1 MNINKLDF
9 FIKDKK
15 TDIQKNKI
23 TNIIKERLCH
33 HKVRFLSLLINY
45 LNKNIKNYLEIG
57 VHNGTSM
64 SYVLQSD
71 CKVNNCYGIDL
82 FEDTFYSDNLDKNRI
97 YNNLQKLNKNKS
109 NIFLIKGD
117 STDKN
122 IIKLFE
128 NIKLDIIFIDGN
140 HTYEGVKKDF
150 FNYYTFLSN
159 NGIMIF
165 DDFNEA
171 PTNRGVYKFIN
182 ELLKIEHKYFKGNYK
197 FIDNEHPYKFKKGI
211 IMFYK

>member
-1 MNINKLDF
+1 
-9 FIKDKK
+9 
-15 TDIQKNKI
+15 
-23 TNIIKERLCH
+23 
-33 HKVRFLSLLINY
+33 
-45 LNKNIKNYLEIG
+45 
-57 VHNGTSM
+57 M

-71 CKVNNCYGIDL
+71 YKVNNCYGIDL
-82 FEDTFYSDNLDKNRI
+82 FEDTFYSDNLDKNLI
-97 YNNLQKLNKNKS
+97 YNNLQKLNKNKN

-122 IIKLFE
+122 IIQLFE

-150 FNYYTFLSN
+150 YNYYTFLSN

-171 PTNRGVYKFIN
+171 PTNKGVFKFIN
-182 ELLKIEHKYFKGNYK
+182 ELLKIEQKYFKGNYK
-197 FIDNEHPYKFKKGI
+197 FIDNEHPYKFKKGV

>member
-15 TDIQKNKI
+15 TDIQKNEI

-33 HKVRFLSLLINY
+33 HKVRFLCLLINY

-71 CKVNNCYGIDL
+71 YKVNNCYGIDL
-82 FEDTFYSDNLDKNRI
+82 FEDTFYSDNLDKNLI
-97 YNNLQKLNKNKS
+97 YNNLQKLNKNKN

-122 IIKLFE
+122 IIQLFE

-150 FNYYTFLSN
+150 YNYYTFLSN

-171 PTNRGVYKFIN
+171 PTNKGVFKFIN
-182 ELLKIEHKYFKGNYK
+182 ELLKIEQKYFKGNYK
-197 FIDNEHPYKFKKGI
+197 FIDNEHPYKFKKGV